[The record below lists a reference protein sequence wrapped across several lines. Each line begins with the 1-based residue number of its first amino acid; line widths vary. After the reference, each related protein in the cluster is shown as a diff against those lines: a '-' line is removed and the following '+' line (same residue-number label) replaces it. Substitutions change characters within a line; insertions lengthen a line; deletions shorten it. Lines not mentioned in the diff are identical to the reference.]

1 MPFAVI
7 DSSIATRSGFPN
19 TDISHAILV
28 TFATP
33 TTRCTGP
40 SPRLH
45 EPVCAASSDACPA
58 LKADMLPF
66 AVSVHTLLPVRRP
79 CAHAN
84 RPQHSASPRTHLA
97 CPTVHVLCTSP
108 VACVQAHVRPVS
120 CAHLLR
126 ARSSSGRRSPPP
138 TSPPPSSMPY
148 LESATL
154 DPQQG
159 GVEGDEWESSP
170 PQPIVRLELA
180 SSHSDADSDYD
191 SLRRLPEP
199 RYGSSPV
206 ATSPARQ
213 LRDDTGVLRSRPTA
227 PGSSTGCVE
236 ALREQSREVKEGS
249 TCAPVSHA
257 SSSGSQRPT
266 STSIARLM
274 ALHAVTHGG
283 HHLIRCRL
291 FLHSTLMLI
300 AVTHSLHTILLRT
313 IRPRIESSGEI
324 LHDPRSHNTQFES
337 HRHVVFADTD
347 VSSL

>member
-1 MPFAVI
+1 MKAETERGWTSTSAPLTP
-7 DSSIATRSGFPN
+7 DSVHALTLPPPLHLLPM
-19 TDISHAILV
+19 SHPL
-28 TFATP
+28 TSSSP
-33 TTRCTGP
+33 PHHWRCHSPSLTLP
-40 SPRLH
+40 SPLVQASQTQTSRTLSWSPSPLRPRAAQVHHRLH

-84 RPQHSASPRTHLA
+84 RPQHSAPPRTHLA
-97 CPTVHVLCTSP
+97 CPTVHVLCTSH
-108 VACVQAHVRPVS
+108 VACVQAQVRPVS

-138 TSPPPSSMPY
+138 TSPPSSMPY

-154 DPQQG
+154 DPQQA

-170 PQPIVRLELA
+170 PQPIVRLKLA

-213 LRDDTGVLRSRPTA
+213 LRDDTGVLRSRPA
-227 PGSSTGCVE
+227 
-236 ALREQSREVKEGS
+236 
-249 TCAPVSHA
+249 APV
-257 SSSGSQRPT
+257 
-266 STSIARLM
+266 
-274 ALHAVTHGG
+274 
-283 HHLIRCRL
+283 
-291 FLHSTLMLI
+291 
-300 AVTHSLHTILLRT
+300 
-313 IRPRIESSGEI
+313 
-324 LHDPRSHNTQFES
+324 
-337 HRHVVFADTD
+337 
-347 VSSL
+347 